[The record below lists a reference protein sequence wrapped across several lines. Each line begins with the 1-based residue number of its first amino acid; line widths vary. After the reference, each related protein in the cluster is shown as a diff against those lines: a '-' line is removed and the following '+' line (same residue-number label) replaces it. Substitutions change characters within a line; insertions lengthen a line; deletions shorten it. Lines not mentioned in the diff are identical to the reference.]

1 MNLTDGS
8 IHCGRRN
15 FDGSGG
21 NNHAVDHYEETKYP
35 LAVKLGTITSDGKA
49 DVFSYAEDN
58 MVLDPYLKKHLAHF
72 GMNNKYSKI

>member
-21 NNHAVDHYEETKYP
+21 KNHAVDHYAETKYP
-35 LAVKLGTITSDGKA
+35 LVINPISST
-49 DVFSYAEDN
+49 
-58 MVLDPYLKKHLAHF
+58 
-72 GMNNKYSKI
+72 

>member
-35 LAVKLGTITSDGKA
+35 LVTNLFSITNALLEEKGR
-49 DVFSYAEDN
+49 FYCQ
-58 MVLDPYLKKHLAHF
+58 L
-72 GMNNKYSKI
+72 

>member
-35 LAVKLGTITSDGKA
+35 LVTKLNCFRQGYRVGGYK
-49 DVFSYAEDN
+49 F
-58 MVLDPYLKKHLAHF
+58 
-72 GMNNKYSKI
+72 

>member
-35 LAVKLGTITSDGKA
+35 LVTKLNYFRQGYTVKSRFYFYIYYDKNELYFK
-49 DVFSYAEDN
+49 
-58 MVLDPYLKKHLAHF
+58 
-72 GMNNKYSKI
+72 